1 MPEDWRPRHTALLA
15 ALAAS
20 GELPEAWHSAF
31 DAVPRHH
38 FIPGDIWEQRTT
50 CIPVTTDAAWW
61 DLVYRDVPIVTQV
74 DDGQS
79 DGPGIATSS
88 NSMPTMVAR
97 MLTALE
103 VADGQRVLEIGTG
116 SGWNAALL
124 AARLGSQNVTTVEV
138 DPVLAEKAAKAIKE
152 AGYSPDVVWGD
163 GAQGWES
170 GAPYDRIIATC
181 SVRRIPHAW
190 VRQTTPGGLILAP
203 LAGDFWSGTL
213 VRLDVG
219 GDGVASGRFVGGAR
233 FMPMRSE
240 RPGPDLPVDSGTGRR
255 GPTGELSV
263 DTMTGLGFALYAG
276 AKLPGVVMADGAP
289 EGRYQIWL
297 HDRNGSAATVTQ
309 KEVWQYGPRQLWE
322 EATAVHRAYVNEGSP
337 DSGDF
342 GLTVSPHGQRL
353 WLRSPDAPL
362 G

>member
-1 MPEDWRPRHTALLA
+1 MHEDWRPRHTALLE

-31 DAVPRHH
+31 AAVPRHH

-50 CIPVTTDAAWW
+50 CVPVTTDAAWW

-97 MLTALE
+97 MLAALE
-103 VADGQRVLEIGTG
+103 VADGQCVLEIGTG

-203 LAGDFWSGTL
+203 LAGTSGP
-213 VRLDVG
+213 
-219 GDGVASGRFVGGAR
+219 GRWYGSTWPVTGSPPAGSSAAPGSCRCARSAPARTSRWTAEPGGA
-233 FMPMRSE
+233 
-240 RPGPDLPVDSGTGRR
+240 
-255 GPTGELSV
+255 
-263 DTMTGLGFALYAG
+263 
-276 AKLPGVVMADGAP
+276 AP
-289 EGRYQIWL
+289 PA
-297 HDRNGSAATVTQ
+297 SFPST
-309 KEVWQYGPRQLWE
+309 P
-322 EATAVHRAYVNEGSP
+322 
-337 DSGDF
+337 
-342 GLTVSPHGQRL
+342 
-353 WLRSPDAPL
+353 
-362 G
+362 

>member
-1 MPEDWRPRHTALLA
+1 M
-15 ALAAS
+15 
-20 GELPEAWHSAF
+20 
-31 DAVPRHH
+31 
-38 FIPGDIWEQRTT
+38 
-50 CIPVTTDAAWW
+50 
-61 DLVYRDVPIVTQV
+61 TQV
-74 DDGQS
+74 DDGRS

-138 DPVLAEKAAKAIKE
+138 DPVLAEKAAKVIKE

-181 SVRRIPHAW
+181 SVRRIPYAW
-190 VRQTTPGGLILAP
+190 VRQTKPGGRVLAP
-203 LAGDFWSGTL
+203 LAGDFWSGAL

-240 RPGPDLPVDSGTGRR
+240 RPGPDVPWTAEPGGTAAPARFP
-255 GPTGELSV
+255 PT
-263 DTMTGLGFALYAG
+263 A
-276 AKLPGVVMADGAP
+276 
-289 EGRYQIWL
+289 
-297 HDRNGSAATVTQ
+297 
-309 KEVWQYGPRQLWE
+309 
-322 EATAVHRAYVNEGSP
+322 
-337 DSGDF
+337 
-342 GLTVSPHGQRL
+342 
-353 WLRSPDAPL
+353 
-362 G
+362 